1 MSRRV
6 EQVDE
11 TRQRIVGA
19 AVTLHGTVGPARTTI
34 AGIAEV
40 AGVTRVTVYRHFP
53 DEEALYGACSAHW
66 LSQQQV
72 PDPSAWADVEGSL
85 ERLRVG
91 LLDLYRFYRDGSGML
106 TGIYRDWDALPA
118 GQRQGLR
125 ARNLS
130 FRRALREPFVA
141 ASAPE
146 VLDAVIGHAASFWT
160 WHSLNHDN
168 GLSNEEAVTLMVE
181 LAASV
186 TARDSSGVEPAGQ
199 TRAPNGRRVRPEG
212 KEPASATTSL
222 RAPS

>member
-34 AGIAEV
+34 AAIAEV

-66 LSQQQV
+66 LSRQQV
-72 PDPSAWADVEGSL
+72 PDPSAWADIEQPL
-85 ERLRVG
+85 ERLRFG

-118 GQRQGLR
+118 GQRQGLGEQ
-125 ARNLS
+125 NLS

-141 ASAPE
+141 ASAPG
-146 VLDAVIGHAASFWT
+146 VLDAVIGHAVSFWT
-160 WHSLNHDN
+160 WHSLNLDN

-186 TARDSSGVEPAGQ
+186 TARDSSGVEPAGR
-199 TRAPNGRRVRPEG
+199 TRADGRGARPEG
-212 KEPASATTSL
+212 LELPTF
-222 RAPS
+222 

>member
-11 TRQRIVGA
+11 TRQRIVDA

-34 AGIAEV
+34 AAIAEV

-72 PDPSAWADVEGSL
+72 PDPSAWVDIEAPL
-85 ERLRVG
+85 ERLRFG

-118 GQRQGLR
+118 GQRQGLGEQDL
-125 ARNLS
+125 A
-130 FRRALREPFVA
+130 FRRALREPFVT
-141 ASAPE
+141 ASAPA
-146 VLDAVIGHAASFWT
+146 VLDAVIGHAVSFWT
-160 WHSLNHDN
+160 WHSLGHDN
-168 GLSNEEAVTLMVE
+168 GLSNEDTVTLMVE

-186 TARDSSGVEPAGQ
+186 TARDSSGVE
-199 TRAPNGRRVRPEG
+199 RAWRSSADGR
-212 KEPASATTSL
+212 
-222 RAPS
+222 